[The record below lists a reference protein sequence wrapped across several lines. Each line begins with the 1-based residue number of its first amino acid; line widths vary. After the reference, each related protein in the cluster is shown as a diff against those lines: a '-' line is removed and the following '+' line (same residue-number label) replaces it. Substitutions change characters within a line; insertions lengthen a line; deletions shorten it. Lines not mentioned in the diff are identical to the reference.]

1 VSVLPGKSDAY
12 DVLRVDQVIVVVFA
26 EIDLH
31 QVDLA
36 VERAGT
42 AVVGGD

>member
-1 VSVLPGKSDAY
+1 VSLLPGKSDAY
-12 DVLRVDQVIVVVFA
+12 DVLRVDQVVVVVFA

-31 QVDLA
+31 QIDLA
-36 VERAGT
+36 VELAGT